1 LSRLA
6 WLRCPDWG
14 LATSTDDAHL
24 ARLTALV
31 ARQRRELDELHR
43 DAAARSV
50 ADVASGILMER
61 LGCSAAEASAEL
73 TRIAAESGTPV
84 TEFAA
89 EVAGLVPAAATPSG
103 EPGEARQAWLASVA
117 VAGTRTDLTADGSA
131 LAAAMLAQTLAEAGA
146 VAVALFLIAPDGA
159 IELAG
164 AAGLGPGEASR
175 WRRMPPGIGALAEQA
190 ATSGTEFWWPDGRPD
205 GDSSPLLGNWD
216 YGARVVVPL
225 LTSAGRSVG
234 SLEVCWPTGIGEF
247 PPPLSR
253 QLLALAELAAN
264 ALGPGSLGAG
274 APGPGAPGPGALAAG
289 AGGRDSWLLG
299 LLDSLHESV
308 LVAPAM
314 RDANGVITD
323 FRIVHVSQDFRDPAG
338 RQPADLTGQ
347 SLIEAYPA
355 AAMSGGLY
363 HRAVEVLLSG
373 TPQHVSGEVIGT
385 GSGIGQVAIASVR
398 IARLFDGVVIVL
410 RHAAEADRQAA
421 LLQHAQR
428 LGRFGGWEENLAT
441 GAVHWTP
448 AMFPLFGV
456 PADEPI
462 PLVELPSL
470 VHQDDQG
477 AAEAFSARLLEDKV
491 PTASMFRVRRRDD
504 ASIRQLRAFAEPV
517 TDHYGE
523 LVAVRG
529 AYQDVSTHYHTELAL
544 AATRDLLSD
553 TQERAD
559 EEHRLALR
567 LQRAITPQSSHLAQA
582 AGLDVAARYRPAG
595 QGHLV
600 SGDWYDTVL
609 LPSKQVMLVVGDV
622 AGHGIDAVTGM
633 VALRNCL
640 RGLAITA
647 AGPATLLSWLNQVAY
662 HLTDDVLA
670 TAICG
675 LYDPESCTLRWARA
689 GHLPAV
695 LVRAGRAQLL
705 PQPRGVL
712 LGADAKS
719 GYAEETTPL
728 QLGDTL
734 LMFTDGLIERRD
746 QSIDA
751 SIDAL
756 LEIASRPVT
765 DIDAYADLLV
775 AHGASDTQD
784 DACLIAVTL
793 R

>member
-1 LSRLA
+1 V
-6 WLRCPDWG
+6 
-14 LATSTDDAHL
+14 TSTDTAHL

-31 ARQRRELDELHR
+31 ARQRRELDELRR

-50 ADVASGILMER
+50 SDVARGILMER
-61 LGCSAAEASAEL
+61 LNCSAADARAEL

-84 TEFAA
+84 SEFAA
-89 EVAGLVPAAATPSG
+89 EVAGLVPVAPSAGQSG
-103 EPGEARQAWLASVA
+103 EPDDATQAWLASVA
-117 VAGTRTDLTADGSA
+117 VAGTGPGLTADGSA
-131 LAAAMLAQTLAEAGA
+131 LAAAMLAQALADAGA

-164 AAGLGPGEASR
+164 EAGLGLGEASR
-175 WRRMPPGIGALAEQA
+175 WRRMPPGIGALAERA

-205 GDSSPLLGNWD
+205 GDAAPLLGHWD
-216 YGARVVVPL
+216 YGARVVLPL
-225 LTSAGRSVG
+225 LTSGGRSVG

-247 PPPLSR
+247 PAPLRR
-253 QLLALAELAAN
+253 QVRALAELAAS
-264 ALGPGSLGAG
+264 ALDTSALGAG
-274 APGPGAPGPGALAAG
+274 TLGAGTLGAGPAG
-289 AGGRDSWLLG
+289 AGKAGGDLAGAGPAGRDSWLLG
-299 LLDSLHESV
+299 MLDSLHESV

-314 RDANGVITD
+314 RDASGVIID
-323 FRIVHVSQDFRDPAG
+323 FRIVHVSPDFRDPAG
-338 RQPADLTGQ
+338 RLPAELTGQ
-347 SLIEAYPA
+347 SLMEAYPA

-385 GSGIGQVAIASVR
+385 VSDIGQVAIASVR
-398 IARLFDGVVIVL
+398 IARLFDGVVIAL
-410 RHAAEADRQAA
+410 RLAAEADRQAA

-456 PADEPI
+456 PADEPV
-462 PLVELPSL
+462 PLAEVPSL
-470 VHQDDQG
+470 VHADDQP
-477 AAEAFSARLLEDKV
+477 AAEAFRARLLDDKV

-662 HLTDDVLA
+662 HLTDDVLG

-675 LYDPESCTLRWARA
+675 LYDPETCTLRWARA

-712 LGADAKS
+712 LGADAS
-719 GYAEETTPL
+719 SCYAEETTPL

-746 QSIDA
+746 QSIDD

-756 LEIASRPVT
+756 LDIASRPVT
-765 DIDAYADLLV
+765 DIDGYADLLV